1 MKPIYLICAVAA
13 LVPMA
18 ACNKGK
24 EAAATDSSSAAY
36 KPVPAPADGDW
47 TKVVTPTPAGGFMMG
62 NPVAK
67 VHLIEYGSL
76 TCPHCQR
83 FDESGVTPL
92 VNTYVKSGQVSY
104 EFRNYVRDPIDLA
117 ASLIARCNGPAGFFP
132 LARALYKDQ
141 ANWMAKVQAAQ
152 PAQLQALQNL
162 PPNQIGLA
170 TAKVVG

>member
-24 EAAATDSSSAAY
+24 EAAATNGSSAAY

-67 VHLIEYGSL
+67 VHLIEYGAL

-92 VNTYVKSGQVSY
+92 VDNYVKTGKITY
-104 EFRNYVRDPIDLA
+104 EFRNYLLNALDLA
-117 ASLIARCNGPAGFFP
+117 PALIARCNGAAGFFP
-132 LARALYKDQ
+132 LTRALYKDQ
-141 ANWMAKVQAAQ
+141 AVWIGKVQAA
-152 PAQLQALQNL
+152 PKDQLANLQNL
-162 PPNQIGLA
+162 PSNQIAPTVAKLA
-170 TAKVVG
+170 G